1 MDQDVVISAAL
12 PRSPVTHVIG
22 PGRTGCPRCR
32 GDRTVLSLGH
42 LGVGRW
48 WLSVRDKVF
57 EVLAAD
63 RRYRTRF
70 PLIHPVTALP
80 QAQRATGI
88 AAFVHVAVLRPSR

>member
-1 MDQDVVISAAL
+1 M
-12 PRSPVTHVIG
+12 
-22 PGRTGCPRCR
+22 
-32 GDRTVLSLGH
+32 LSLGH

-48 WLSVRDKVF
+48 WLDSAGSSRNGCGPA
-57 EVLAAD
+57 LPNAL
-63 RRYRTRF
+63 